1 MATDSID
8 LTFLG
13 RQQEKILSEL
23 NSLRQESRQVRAG
36 FTTVSD
42 YMSRLNK
49 RIDDL
54 ERRIIDMREDT
65 EAMIKL
71 ELGGA
76 IANLETRL
84 DERSDQQFDRFYQ
97 LLDERLPAK
106 S

>member
-13 RQQEKILSEL
+13 RQQEKILAEL
-23 NSLRQESRQVRAG
+23 NSLRQEGRQVRAG

-71 ELGGA
+71 EIGGA
-76 IANLETRL
+76 VANLETRL
-84 DERSDQQFDRFYQ
+84 EERADQHFDRLYQ
-97 LLDERLPAK
+97 LLDDRLPAK